1 MREEGRAVWRTETT
15 ERLCVLGV
23 RDKVSF
29 EFLFFFSFLVPFF
42 LLCEMGRGKGEKDGK
57 GIERTVRQRQMN
69 RLLWNLL
76 VRRYMLLQEP
86 RS

>member
-23 RDKVSF
+23 RDKVS
-29 EFLFFFSFLVPFF
+29 LSSFFCCSFF
-42 LLCEMGRGKGEKDGK
+42 LLCEMGRGKGEEDGK

-76 VRRYMLLQEP
+76 VRRYMLLQEL
-86 RS
+86 RG

>member
-29 EFLFFFSFLVPFF
+29 EFLFFFSLLVPFF
-42 LLCEMGRGKGEKDGK
+42 LLCEIGKGKGEEDGK

-76 VRRYMLLQEP
+76 VRRYMLLQEL